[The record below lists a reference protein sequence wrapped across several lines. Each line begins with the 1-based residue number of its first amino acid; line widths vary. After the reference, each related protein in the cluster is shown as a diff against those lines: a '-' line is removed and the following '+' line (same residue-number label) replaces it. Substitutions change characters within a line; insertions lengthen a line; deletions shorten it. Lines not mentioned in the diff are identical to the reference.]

1 MEHKHG
7 LEPSDFV
14 LRVRPDLDE
23 EGVWTGGID
32 VAVITSEGNEINDE
46 DYGQLMHFCKMLA
59 SCVPIME
66 FNEDLRDLAHH
77 FVEEKLDIIEEKG
90 YGNVIERD
98 DNVISID
105 FGTKTKGSA

>member
-23 EGVWTGGID
+23 DGVWTGGVD

-66 FNEDLRDLAHH
+66 FNEDLRDLAHN
-77 FVEEKLDIIEEKG
+77 FVEEKG